1 MEALN
6 TGLLIDTPN
15 ISNIEYIDL
24 NLHEGEPHENIIVN
38 PLHLFFQ
45 EIELAI
51 QIAPGEIWGVK
62 DGINLSR
69 YLFNRYVTITQI
81 RNEIKNYINKNCQ
94 HSSAFSYN
102 ITVETIKSSQSS
114 DLIYITVTV
123 NTVNTDSNV
132 YGDTEFIQKFLLGA

>member
-6 TGLLIDTPN
+6 TGLLIDT
-15 ISNIEYIDL
+15 SNIEYIDL

-94 HSSAFSYN
+94 HSSTFTYN
-102 ITVETIKSSQSS
+102 VSVETIKSPQSS

-123 NTVNTDSNV
+123 NTDSTV